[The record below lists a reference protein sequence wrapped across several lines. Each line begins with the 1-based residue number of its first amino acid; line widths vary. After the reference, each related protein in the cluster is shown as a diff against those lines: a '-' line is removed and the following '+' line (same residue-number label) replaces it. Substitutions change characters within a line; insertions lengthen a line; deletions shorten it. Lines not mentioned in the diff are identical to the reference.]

1 MSEKQ
6 FSKSHIKNSPCY
18 AIFTLHT
25 LLCSSTQVTHSFFF
39 SPLDLRANKLFPHAI
54 QPLCDIDIW
63 HIPLNICSSHACNR
77 LLSRTLISSK
87 SDTFYFVSASSTWA
101 PQFFRYSAPI
111 LLSAYHHARMYR
123 KNILWEVFFLD
134 EKWNGLG
141 NLIEKSNSEWMRGVL
156 SVFYVATFFLT
167 NWHSFLINSLPLR
180 CPEFPFNFFYPN

>member
-123 KNILWEVFFLD
+123 KNILWEVFFSM
-134 EKWNGLG
+134 
-141 NLIEKSNSEWMRGVL
+141 KSEMVWVTSSKRAIQNECV
-156 SVFYVATFFLT
+156 VFYRFFMLQHFFSLIDIHLTFILD
-167 NWHSFLINSLPLR
+167 
-180 CPEFPFNFFYPN
+180 